1 VEGTIDALAHKADEK
16 RLEMAYLIHRDV
28 PSFLRGDPGRLR
40 QVLTNLIGNAFKFT
54 ETGEVVVRVQ
64 LEETLD
70 KRARIRFDITDTGIG
85 IPPDRLEH
93 IFEKFTQVD
102 GSTTRKYNGAG
113 LGLSISRQLLE
124 RMDGE
129 IGVES
134 KEGKGS
140 RFWFVVPF
148 DLQDV
153 EQTQPEWRMP
163 EIYGMRMLVVD
174 DNKTN
179 RTILVKILESFGCEP
194 AAVATGAK
202 GIEALVDAARSG
214 NPYKI
219 VFLDNYMPGMG
230 GEQTAREIKANTEIS
245 DVEIVMLTSAKRRGD
260 VSRFDAIGCAGYLVK
275 PVKQSQLFDT
285 IVTVL
290 CIGKSRKT
298 KKTTIVTRD
307 TTMLSRIQKANILLV
322 EDNPVNQ
329 KLAAKLLEKVGLH
342 CVVADNGEDAL
353 KALSR
358 DRYDLV
364 LMDIQMP
371 VMNGF
376 EATRAIREREG
387 SEHHTPIIAMT
398 AHAMQGDR
406 EKCLEAGMDDY
417 LSKPL
422 NRKEMFSVIEK
433 WVKASLADSRTARE
447 KASSEIGASRNSPID
462 LDSALERTGGDR
474 EFLNELIE
482 TFLEHTPEQIN
493 LLAGAAQKGDAES
506 VAESAHSIKG
516 SAGNLSADSI
526 ASLAEVIE
534 KMARS
539 GDISTISP
547 ILEKLKDEMKRF
559 TKHFQA
565 AKQGAT
571 Q

>member
-1 VEGTIDALAHKADEK
+1 
-16 RLEMAYLIHRDV
+16 
-28 PSFLRGDPGRLR
+28 
-40 QVLTNLIGNAFKFT
+40 
-54 ETGEVVVRVQ
+54 
-64 LEETLD
+64 
-70 KRARIRFDITDTGIG
+70 
-85 IPPDRLEH
+85 
-93 IFEKFTQVD
+93 
-102 GSTTRKYNGAG
+102 
-113 LGLSISRQLLE
+113 LE

-148 DLQDV
+148 DSQDV

-174 DNKTN
+174 DNETN
-179 RTILVKILESFGCEP
+179 RIILVKILESFGCEP

-202 GIEALVDAARSG
+202 GIETLVDAARSG
-214 NPYKI
+214 NPYKM
-219 VFLDNYMPGMG
+219 VFLDNYMPGMD
-230 GEQTAREIKANTEIS
+230 GEQTAREIKANPEIS

-275 PVKQSQLFDT
+275 PVKQSQLYDT
-285 IVTVL
+285 IITVL
-290 CIGKSRKT
+290 CIGENRKT

-307 TTMLSRIQKANILLV
+307 TALLPRIQKAKILLV

-329 KLAAKLLEKVGLH
+329 KLAAKLLERVGLH

-353 KALSR
+353 KALSG

-387 SEHHTPIIAMT
+387 SERHTPIIAMT

-406 EKCLEAGMDDY
+406 ERCLKAGMDDY

-433 WVKASLADSRTARE
+433 WVKASLTDSHPARE
-447 KASSEIGASRNSPID
+447 KASSKISASRNSPID
-462 LDSALERTGGDR
+462 LDSALERAGGDR

-493 LLAGAAQKGDAES
+493 LLDGAAQKGGAES
-506 VAESAHSIKG
+506 VAGSAHSIKG

-534 KMARS
+534 KMAKS

-547 ILEKLKDEMKRF
+547 ILEKLKDEVKRLM
-559 TKHFQA
+559 KHFQA
-565 AKQGAT
+565 AKQGVT